1 MMIEIDIKK
10 SLHLRIGEKCIV
22 NDFFVSVSCVCNN
35 SALPQPLYTW
45 YTKTKNRTTKE
56 HQKNRCL
63 KLKFQSECELNAE
76 YGEKRNI
83 LKCRIAFYTSFQL
96 KIHAHITRIIYIVYR
111 ADSCAKKLSNFI
123 GFHGRS
129 LCDFIHLQ
137 IVDWCIRIRLFIARI
152 RCACVYKMWCKTI
165 FRTWKNRTQRGKS
178 SLLLVRR
185 FFFFI
190 SFLFNI
196 DVCVYVSSCCLL
208 SPFLHSFVLFFF
220 SLHFFF
226 SVFHFV
232 NVQSVYNFI
241 VAAWF
246 VVEMCAF
253 PIAHALIH
261 RHMAERPIIPM
272 VLVRRHIFGHT
283 RLQSTAY
290 TDTNIIAIQ
299 L

>member
-10 SLHLRIGEKCIV
+10 SLHLRIGGKCIV

-226 SVFHFV
+226 VRFV
-232 NVQSVYNFI
+232 NVQNIYFI

-253 PIAHALIH
+253 PIAHAHIH
-261 RHMAERPIIPM
+261 AHMAATHHTYGISSQT
-272 VLVRRHIFGHT
+272 HIRAHT
-283 RLQSTAY
+283 VTKHRIYGYKYYSYSA
-290 TDTNIIAIQ
+290 IARQ
-299 L
+299 